1 MATVAPEEDDV
12 TCVAAERDLYRRIL
26 ELGDE
31 DDPESFLQ
39 QALALVA
46 DVARAERAYI
56 EFFDDTDEESRWWAA
71 HGFSEPG
78 VDAVRSVVSR
88 GIIAA
93 ALGSGET
100 VLTTSALLDSRFNQR
115 ESVQRNQIESVLC
128 APIGEGGACGVV
140 YLEGRTGNGMFSA
153 REQTAVEL
161 FCRHSASL
169 ARRLL
174 AFRRAATTSDASREL
189 RTSLRLD
196 GVVGRSPALVAV
208 LRQVAL
214 VSPLEVTVLLTGD
227 SGTGKSLLA
236 RAIHNNSPRA
246 LQPFVE
252 VNCAALPDALIESE
266 LFGALPGAHST
277 ASRRIE
283 GKVAAAE
290 GGTLFLDEVAL
301 LSLTAQGKLLQLLQ
315 SKQYY
320 PLGSSK
326 PEQANIRLIA
336 ATNVD
341 LQQAVAER
349 QFRDDLFYR
358 LHVVPLRVAS
368 LAERRE
374 DLCELSEHLCAEA
387 CQRNRMAHVA
397 LSPAAMRA
405 IQAAPWPGNVRQ
417 LANALEAAAIRAVAE
432 ASPQIERRHV
442 FPENTGEPDD
452 DHAEP
457 LSFQE
462 ATRRFQRDCLA
473 RTLAETNWN
482 VVEAARRLDVAR
494 SHVYTL
500 IRAFELSRTD

>member
-12 TCVAAERDLYRRIL
+12 TCVTAERDLYRRIL

-31 DDPESFLQ
+31 DDPDSFLQ

-46 DVARAERAYI
+46 HVARAERAYL
-56 EFFDDTDEESRWWAA
+56 EFFDDADDESRWWAA
-71 HGFSEPG
+71 HGFSESG
-78 VDAVRSVVSR
+78 VDAVRSIVSR

-93 ALGSGET
+93 ALCSGET
-100 VLTTSALLDSRFNQR
+100 VLSTSALLDSRFNQR
-115 ESVQRNQIESVLC
+115 ESVRRNQIESVLC
-128 APIGEGGACGVV
+128 APIGAGGTCGVV
-140 YLEGRTGNGMFSA
+140 YLEGRAGNGMFST
-153 REQTAVEL
+153 REQATVEL
-161 FCRHSASL
+161 FCRHSAPL

-174 AFRRAATTSDASREL
+174 AIRRAAANDPSREL
-189 RTSLRLD
+189 RASLRLD
-196 GVVGRSPALVAV
+196 GVIGRSPALVAV

-214 VSPLEVTVLLTGD
+214 VAPLEVTVLLTGD

-283 GKVAAAE
+283 GKVAAAD
-290 GGTLFLDEVAL
+290 GGTLFLDEIAL
-301 LSLTAQGKLLQLLQ
+301 LSPTAQGKLLQLLQ

-326 PEQANIRLIA
+326 AELANVRLIA

-349 QFRDDLFYR
+349 QFREDLYYR
-358 LHVVPLRVAS
+358 LHVLPLRVPS

-374 DLCELSEHLCAEA
+374 DLGELSEHLCAEA
-387 CQRNRMAHVA
+387 CQRNGMARAA
-397 LSPAAMRA
+397 LSPAALRA
-405 IQAAPWPGNVRQ
+405 IQAAAWPGNVRQ
-417 LANALEAAAIRAVAE
+417 LANALEAAAIRAAGE
-432 ASPQIERRHV
+432 SSPQIERRHV
-442 FPENTGEPDD
+442 FPEEGGEPGTD
-452 DHAEP
+452 AVEP

-462 ATRRFQRDCLA
+462 ATRRFQREYLG

-500 IRAFELSRTD
+500 IRAFELSRND